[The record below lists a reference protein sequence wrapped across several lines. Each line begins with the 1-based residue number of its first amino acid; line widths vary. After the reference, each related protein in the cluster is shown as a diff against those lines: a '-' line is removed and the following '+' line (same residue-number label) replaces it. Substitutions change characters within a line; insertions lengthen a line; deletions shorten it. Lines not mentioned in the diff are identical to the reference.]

1 MKLDR
6 KNHPRPQFIREN
18 WQSLD
23 GKWDFAF
30 DEADCGRDKK
40 WYEGFKATHEICV
53 PFTYETKLSGINKQ
67 EHHKVVWYQRE
78 VKLSKDKPSTLYFDA
93 VDYYSEIWLNG
104 SKLGDHKGGSDRF
117 SFELPKHL
125 IGDENII
132 TVRVEDSLSCS
143 QPRGKQRWVKDNFG
157 CWYVQTTG
165 IWKSVWIE
173 ETCSEYKLEKVKMTP
188 DLDNNQIIFEPQMA
202 KFASYT
208 NEEALNIEIEVS
220 FDGKLISKAKVS
232 NHRNLTPIAMDT
244 ALRGNVNWGT
254 QVWCLEAPNLYD
266 VSFRL
271 YDEAGTLL
279 DEVFSYF
286 GMRKIS
292 IENSQVLLNN
302 RPLYQRLVLDQG
314 YWEESG
320 ITPPSVDALE
330 KDVDRILE
338 MGYNGLRKH
347 QKIEDERFIYLCD
360 LKGVLMWAEMPATYS
375 FDDVAIR
382 NLTREWL
389 NVVEQ
394 QYNHPSIITWVPFNE
409 SWGIQGILKGKKQQQ
424 WTKGVYY
431 LTKAIDSERPVVTND
446 GWEHTIS
453 DILTL
458 HDYEEF
464 GEILFKRYADKDAI
478 IGNEI
483 AFNNDWFAFAKGHA
497 YAGQPVIISEF
508 GGIAF
513 ERQGEGDSD
522 LLMSNGEQVDEESGS
537 GLRVGYGRYVANE
550 EAFLDRFDDIHKAIQ
565 DLPYVSGFCY
575 TQLTDVEQEV
585 NGLLDV
591 NREMKV
597 DIKRVRKVNERRT
610 R

>member
-6 KNHPRPQFIREN
+6 RNHPRPQFIREN

-30 DEADCGRDKK
+30 DDADCGRSEK
-40 WYEGFKATHEICV
+40 WYEGFKATHEIRV

-67 EHHKVVWYQRE
+67 EHHNVVWYQRE
-78 VKLSKDKPSTLYFDA
+78 VELSSDKLSTLYFDA
-93 VDYYSEIWLNG
+93 VDYYCEVWLNG
-104 SKLGDHKGGSDRF
+104 NKLGDHKGGSDRF
-117 SFELPKHL
+117 NFEIPKHL
-125 IGDENII
+125 IEDKNCI
-132 TVRVEDSLSCS
+132 TLRVEDSKSCS

-188 DLDNNQIIFEPQMA
+188 DLDNNQIILEPQIA
-202 KFASYT
+202 KFASYI
-208 NEEALNIEIEVS
+208 NEEALNIEIEIS
-220 FDGKLISKAKVS
+220 FDDKLISSTKIL
-232 NHRNLTPIAMDT
+232 NHRNLAPIVMDT
-244 ALRGNVNWGT
+244 AMKGNVNWGT
-254 QVWCLEAPNLYD
+254 QVWSPEEPNLYD
-266 VSFRL
+266 VTFRL

-292 IENSQVLLNN
+292 IEDGQILLNN
-302 RPLYQRLVLDQG
+302 HTLYQRLVLDQG

-320 ITPPSVDALE
+320 ITPPSVEALE
-330 KDVDRILE
+330 KDVDRVREL
-338 MGYNGLRKH
+338 GYNGLRKH

-409 SWGIQGILKGKKQQQ
+409 SWGVHGILNGEKQQQ
-424 WTKGVYY
+424 WTEGVYY
-431 LTKAIDSERPVVTND
+431 LTKAIDANRPVVTND

-464 GEILFKRYADKDAI
+464 GEMLAQRYEDKDAI
-478 IGNEI
+478 VYNEK
-483 AFNNDWFAFAKGHA
+483 AFNNDWFAFAKG
-497 YAGQPVIISEF
+497 YEYDEQPVIISEF

-522 LLMSNGEQVDEESGS
+522 LQMSNGEQVDEESGS

-550 EAFLDRFDDIHKAIQ
+550 KAFLERFDDIHQAIQ

-591 NREMKV
+591 NREFKV

-610 R
+610 K